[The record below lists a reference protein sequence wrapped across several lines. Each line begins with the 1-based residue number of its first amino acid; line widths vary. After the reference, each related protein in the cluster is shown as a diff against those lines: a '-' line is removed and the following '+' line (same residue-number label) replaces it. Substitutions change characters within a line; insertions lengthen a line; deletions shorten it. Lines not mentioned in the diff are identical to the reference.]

1 MQLSD
6 RAALAAAFA
15 AGVVAAEFVRWL
27 LNRRTGAHAALLMAK
42 APPESTIRLMTR
54 LAIKHGAV
62 NLSQGFPNEPPP
74 TEMLAAGAGAL
85 LAGEN
90 LAAAEAMGERLKAV
104 MMVEAEKD
112 QLNQYSFPFGMP
124 LLRERL
130 QAYFAAFYPEIPA
143 DADKNITVVLGATEG
158 FAVCL
163 RALCSPGDNVAFF
176 QPFHEL
182 YPSQCTIFGLN
193 PRAVTLREGADG
205 WSYDAA
211 ELDAALSGARVLL
224 LCTPHNPTGKIF
236 SRAELQQIGAAC
248 ERHGVLVVTDEIYE
262 HITFDGATHTSIAQ
276 LSPALAARTCVVSAL
291 SKTARSTGWRVGWVV
306 SPEAYTPAI
315 RACHDQLVLQAPT
328 PLQVGAAACLA
339 LPRTFFAAIRSEYAE
354 KMAVLAPALARAGF
368 VQRAPV
374 HGAYYLFVDYRGVPA
389 LQGLD
394 PTAAAM
400 KMTTDFKVACVPGDN
415 FYLGRAKGDAECG
428 QKYIR
433 FTFVR
438 SLDVLRQAVA
448 KLDAMAVK

>member
-1 MQLSD
+1 MYLEGGYS
-6 RAALAAAFA
+6 
-15 AGVVAAEFVRWL
+15 
-27 LNRRTGAHAALLMAK
+27 
-42 APPESTIRLMTR
+42 AP
-54 LAIKHGAV
+54 
-62 NLSQGFPNEPPP
+62 
-74 TEMLAAGAGAL
+74 
-85 LAGEN
+85 
-90 LAAAEAMGERLKAV
+90 
-104 MMVEAEKD
+104 
-112 QLNQYSFPFGMP
+112 
-124 LLRERL
+124 
-130 QAYFAAFYPEIPA
+130 
-143 DADKNITVVLGATEG
+143 
-158 FAVCL
+158 
-163 RALCSPGDNVAFF
+163 
-176 QPFHEL
+176 
-182 YPSQCTIFGLN
+182 
-193 PRAVTLREGADG
+193 
-205 WSYDAA
+205 
-211 ELDAALSGARVLL
+211 
-224 LCTPHNPTGKIF
+224 
-236 SRAELQQIGAAC
+236 
-248 ERHGVLVVTDEIYE
+248 
-262 HITFDGATHTSIAQ
+262 
-276 LSPALAARTCVVSAL
+276 
-291 SKTARSTGWRVGWVV
+291 

-339 LPRTFFAAIRSEYAE
+339 LPRTFFAAIGDEYAE

>member
-15 AGVVAAEFVRWL
+15 SGVVIAEAVRWL

-158 FAVCL
+158 TVCL

-211 ELDAALSGARVLL
+211 GSTPRSPARACCCCARRTTRRARSSRDPSCSRLA
-224 LCTPHNPTGKIF
+224 TRASATAFSSSPTRYT
-236 SRAELQQIGAAC
+236 STSPSTARRTA
-248 ERHGVLVVTDEIYE
+248 
-262 HITFDGATHTSIAQ
+262 SIAQ

-339 LPRTFFAAIRSEYAE
+339 LPRTFFAAIGDEYAE

-374 HGAYYLFVDYRGVPA
+374 GAYYPSST
-389 LQGLD
+389 
-394 PTAAAM
+394 TAASRARR
-400 KMTTDFKVACVPGDN
+400 TT
-415 FYLGRAKGDAECG
+415 R
-428 QKYIR
+428 R
-433 FTFVR
+433 R
-438 SLDVLRQAVA
+438 RR
-448 KLDAMAVK
+448 